1 MLMNDERRKY
11 QRIKIELPAQCTIQ
25 GPPTISFPTSVI
37 DIAPGG
43 ICFLTHDQIALGDQ
57 VEFEIELGK
66 EKIKMKAKVA
76 WCDQSKGSEP
86 GRAGVKITDVAKSDL
101 DKLAQFYCQK
111 LFHFLEDRKKIL
123 IIDDEK
129 DMVDLLTYEL
139 KSKDY
144 DVVSAY
150 DGQTG
155 FDKYLTEWPD
165 LIILDVTLPKLN
177 GYEVCRKIRREKNDT
192 KTPIIMLTAR
202 DREADRIVG
211 SVVGAEKYITKPF
224 DAENLLNEIDK
235 FLKTA

>member
-1 MLMNDERRKY
+1 MNDERRQY
-11 QRIKIELPAQCTIQ
+11 QRVKIEFPAQCTIP
-25 GPPTISFPTSVI
+25 GPPAVSFSTSVI
-37 DIAPGG
+37 DIVPGG
-43 ICFLTHDQIALGDQ
+43 VCFLTHDKIVLGDQ
-57 VEFEIELGK
+57 VEFEIEVENK
-66 EKIKMKAKVA
+66 EKIKMKARVV
-76 WCDQSKGSEP
+76 WCDKSTGSEP
-86 GRAGVKITDVAKSDL
+86 GRAGVKIADIAKSDL
-101 DKLAQFYCQK
+101 DKFAQFYCQK
-111 LFHFLEDRKKIL
+111 LFHFLKNRKKIL

-139 KSKDY
+139 KSKEY

-150 DGQTG
+150 DGQVG

-202 DREADRIVG
+202 DRDSDRIVG

-224 DAENLLNEIDK
+224 DAENLLSEIDK
-235 FLKTA
+235 FLKAA